1 MYALTSAHPG
11 CIQLMIGLI
20 RKRPVDVCKLN
31 TKSRSTVV
39 QLGLGTVALIT
50 RDVALIASE
59 QPIMGLPKDAL
70 EVITGQ
76 ADVLIKARVHREYC
90 WDNWILRPD
99 YVDERVS
106 HLVDSG
112 LGLVVMRIEKPP
124 NLVKIY
130 KRPMRDG
137 LIRATDILNMQ
148 YELSVSPTLVSI
160 IEIREFGKGKP
171 FWSYTNRGCIAGNYI
186 NNALSTLGF
195 RVV

>member
-1 MYALTSAHPG
+1 
-11 CIQLMIGLI
+11 MIGLI
-20 RKRPVDVCKLN
+20 RKRPVGVCKLN

-59 QPIMGLPKDAL
+59 YPMSLPKDAL
-70 EVITGQ
+70 EAITGQ
-76 ADVLIKARVHREYC
+76 GDVLIKAKVHREYC

-124 NLVKIY
+124 NLAKIY
-130 KRPMRDG
+130 RRPMRDG

-160 IEIREFGKGKP
+160 IEIRAFGKGKP
-171 FWSYTNRGCIAGNYI
+171 FWSYASGGCIAGNYI
-186 NNALSTLGF
+186 NNALTPLGF

>member
-1 MYALTSAHPG
+1 
-11 CIQLMIGLI
+11 
-20 RKRPVDVCKLN
+20 VDVCKLN

-50 RDVALIASE
+50 RDAAYIASE

-70 EVITGQ
+70 EAITGQ
-76 ADVLIKARVHREYC
+76 GDVLIKARVHREYC

-99 YVDERVS
+99 YVDERIN
-106 HLVDSG
+106 HLVNSG
-112 LGLVVMRIEKPP
+112 FGLVVMRIERPP
-124 NLVKIY
+124 NLLKMY

-160 IEIREFGKGKP
+160 IEIKAFGKGKP
-171 FWSYTNRGCIAGNYI
+171 FWSYANRGCIAGNYI
-186 NNALSTLGF
+186 NNALTPLGF

>member
-1 MYALTSAHPG
+1 MSALISTPG
-11 CIQLMIGLI
+11 CAQIMTGLL
-20 RKRPVDVCKLN
+20 RKKPIYVCKLN

-70 EVITGQ
+70 EAMPNQGE
-76 ADVLIKARVHREYC
+76 VLIKAKVHREYC
-90 WDNWILRPD
+90 WDNWILRSND
-99 YVDERVS
+99 VDERVS

-124 NLVKIY
+124 NLAKIY

-148 YELSVSPTLVSI
+148 YEVSISPTLISI
-160 IEIREFGKGKP
+160 IEIGELGKGKP
-171 FWSYTNRGCIAGNYI
+171 FWAYANGGCIAGNYI
-186 NNALSTLGF
+186 NNALTPLGF

>member
-1 MYALTSAHPG
+1 MT
-11 CIQLMIGLI
+11 GLL
-20 RKRPVDVCKLN
+20 RKKPIYVCKLN

-50 RDVALIASE
+50 RDAAYIASE

-70 EVITGQ
+70 EAMPNQGE
-76 ADVLIKARVHREYC
+76 VLIKAKVHREYC

-106 HLVDSG
+106 HLVGSG

-124 NLVKIY
+124 NLAKIY

-137 LIRATDILNMQ
+137 FIRATDILNMQ
-148 YELSVSPTLVSI
+148 YEVSISPTLISI
-160 IEIREFGKGKP
+160 IEIRELGKGKP
-171 FWSYTNRGCIAGNYI
+171 FWDYASGGCIAGNYI
-186 NNALSTLGF
+186 NNALTPLGF